1 MSTPTVSRG
10 AELDTWVRFL
20 RAHSAIVGKLNAELV
35 ADHGLTIND
44 FEVLLHLSWAP
55 EQAMRRVDLASSVLL
70 TPSGITRLLDGL
82 ERSGFVARESLR
94 HRPARRLRE
103 ADPGRRREA
112 PGRADDAPRGRAPAL
127 RRALQRRRAREPG
140 RSPRAP
146 SRRERR
152 QLRLL
157 EREHVVRLRD
167 DERVVRRAD
176 DRGAVLSR
184 A

>member
-35 ADHGLTIND
+35 AEHGLTIND

-82 ERSGFVARESLR
+82 ERSGFVTRATDRRVVYAKLTPAGGGELRVARGTHLAGVHRLFVERFSTDELASL
-94 HRPARRLRE
+94 AV
-103 ADPGRRREA
+103 
-112 PGRADDAPRGRAPAL
+112 
-127 RRALQRRRAREPG
+127 
-140 RSPRAP
+140 
-146 SRRERR
+146 
-152 QLRLL
+152 LL
-157 EREHVVRLRD
+157 ERLPGTSGD
-167 DERVVRRAD
+167 SSDC
-176 DRGAVLSR
+176 
-184 A
+184 